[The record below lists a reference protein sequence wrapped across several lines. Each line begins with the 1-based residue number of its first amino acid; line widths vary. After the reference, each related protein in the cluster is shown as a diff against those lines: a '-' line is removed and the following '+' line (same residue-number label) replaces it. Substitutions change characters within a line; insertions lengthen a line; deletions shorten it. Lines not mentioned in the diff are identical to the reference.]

1 MERVRF
7 YLDTSVLGAVFDVED
22 ARRLEATE
30 TLLDRIRKKNYHGY
44 ISNLT
49 IAEVD
54 MAPAEVKSGLF
65 KILENADFVILEENR
80 ESLELAESYL
90 KEKIIPIKYRDD
102 ARHIAIGVVNDL
114 DAIVSWN
121 YRHMVNFA
129 NKVKINAVNTK
140 LGYKIIDIITPYE
153 VVGNE

>member
-1 MERVRF
+1 
-7 YLDTSVLGAVFDVED
+7 
-22 ARRLEATE
+22 
-30 TLLDRIRKKNYHGY
+30 
-44 ISNLT
+44 
-49 IAEVD
+49 

-65 KILENADFVILEENR
+65 KILENVDFVILEENR

-121 YRHMVNFA
+121 YHHMVNFA
-129 NKVKINAVNTK
+129 NKVKINAVNAK